1 LKYQKGTRMFFSFVF
16 SSSLSEMPLSIRM
29 DWSLKIETY
38 IVSGKQETCM
48 VDRL

>member
-1 LKYQKGTRMFFSFVF
+1 MFFSFVF

-29 DWSLKIETY
+29 DFSLKIETY
-38 IVSGKQETCM
+38 TDIVSGKQETCM